1 MPLRWRSRR
10 RFDGIAAGERSLAGQ
25 EETLDPSTRIVDN
38 ASRMTTESP
47 IQDAR
52 K

>member
-25 EETLDPSTRIVDN
+25 KQTVAKGSFRGSSL
-38 ASRMTTESP
+38 SP
-47 IQDAR
+47 R
-52 K
+52 

>member
-25 EETLDPSTRIVDN
+25 KQKFAKVAAKLPFGRQLVHGQVFNST
-38 ASRMTTESP
+38 
-47 IQDAR
+47 
-52 K
+52 